1 MGEKQFDLAQQ
12 IAWLKDYIILDR
24 RDYEKLVK
32 NSKPVEGTLEAAN
45 TQIALLKKQL
55 QDQEN
60 WAKYLNDKY
69 HACLNELKKKTNKWW
84 KF

>member
-45 TQIALLKKQL
+45 TQIALLKKTITRSGKL
-55 QDQEN
+55 G
-60 WAKYLNDKY
+60 
-69 HACLNELKKKTNKWW
+69 
-84 KF
+84 